1 MEHRGGL
8 LQVQEDWQEYFP
20 RKPSS
25 CIAFL
30 EDNLAGDNGSEEL
43 YPSLSRLGRTSL

>member
-30 EDNLAGDNGSEEL
+30 EDNLAGDNGEWSICRRRWPN
-43 YPSLSRLGRTSL
+43 YSPY